1 MASKKHGHPRLS
13 TPSIL
18 RLQTLA
24 HGCTRLLLRLGI
36 TNGVLCSRHSAC
48 TQSTYGMQCSTPHQ
62 CVSSKP
68 ISFQTPYGTRLAR
81 ALPTPVLALHALTT
95 MATYRLMFARS
106 TKHCICSSYSEFY
119 LCKKYDVMARVLL
132 RAWIL
137 KPMANPRRGE
147 LFQDD
152 DRR

>member
-1 MASKKHGHPRLS
+1 
-13 TPSIL
+13 
-18 RLQTLA
+18 
-24 HGCTRLLLRLGI
+24 
-36 TNGVLCSRHSAC
+36 
-48 TQSTYGMQCSTPHQ
+48 
-62 CVSSKP
+62 
-68 ISFQTPYGTRLAR
+68 
-81 ALPTPVLALHALTT
+81 
-95 MATYRLMFARS
+95 MFARS
-106 TKHCICSSYSEFY
+106 TKHCIYSSYSEFY